1 MASDSDPAPSG
12 PTTGYREIEY
22 GVVDNIAEI
31 TLSVPAKRN
40 RLSTVMRGEIVAA
53 LRHAGDDDS
62 VRVVLISG
70 AGPSFCSGYDL
81 APSGEED
88 ERRLDGAADAG
99 DGGPSRKAGQFSR
112 DCLRDWLT
120 IWDLAKPVVA
130 MVHGHCLAGGTEL
143 MSMCDIV
150 FAADNAR
157 IGYPALRTL
166 PAPHVPY
173 LPWKITMAQ
182 AKYLQLTGTSVTGEE
197 AAAMGWVAKSFAPE
211 DLRSETFRH
220 LRPLSQIPARVLAS
234 NKQNIN
240 EAYELMGMRT
250 YLRGSWQWHALGEA
264 SQQDE
269 DEFGLLLRTRGVR
282 AAVEWRD
289 RAFEAEGVQ

>member
-1 MASDSDPAPSG
+1 MDSESEPAHEKV
-12 PTTGYREIEY
+12 TGEYQEIEY
-22 GVVDNIAEI
+22 SVANNIAEI
-31 TLSVPAKRN
+31 KLNAPEKRN
-40 RLSTVMRGEIVAA
+40 RLSMVMRREMVAA

-62 VRVVLISG
+62 VRVILIAG

-81 APSGEED
+81 APSGNNAAKDAED
-88 ERRLDGAADAG
+88 EGTPRD
-99 DGGPSRKAGQFSR
+99 AGQFSR
-112 DCLRDWLT
+112 GCLRDWLT
-120 IWDLAKPVVA
+120 IWDLPKPVTA

-173 LPWKITMAQ
+173 LPWKLTMAQ
-182 AKYLQLTGTSVTGEE
+182 AKYLQLTGASVTGAE
-197 AAAMGWVAKSFAPE
+197 AAAMGWVAKSFPPE
-211 DLRSETFRH
+211 TLRQETFRH
-220 LRPLSQIPARVLAS
+220 LRPLSQIPAQVLAS

-240 EAYELMGMRT
+240 EAYEFMGMRT
-250 YLRGSWQWHALGEA
+250 YLRGAWQWHALSEDMRPG
-264 SQQDE
+264 E
-269 DEFGLLLRTRGVR
+269 DEFNHLLRTRGVR

-289 RAFEAEGVQ
+289 SAFQAEGLE